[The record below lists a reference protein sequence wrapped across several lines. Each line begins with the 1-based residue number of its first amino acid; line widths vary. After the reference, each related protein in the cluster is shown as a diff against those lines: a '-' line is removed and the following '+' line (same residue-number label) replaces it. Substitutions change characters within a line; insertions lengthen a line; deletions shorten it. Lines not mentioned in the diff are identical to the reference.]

1 MIIYLCTVIIL
12 SNNTLFSAAKKGV
25 SFPVTRSERG
35 RRQGKVLGTSGS
47 RTNTVAGQVPETCLP
62 PLQGAHARSRA
73 TRLFR
78 PPRHL
83 RGTKQPRIRISL
95 ASSIELFHYLSPF
108 PLHILAEIAPCGPG
122 TGVWSLSLS
131 LSPRLWTTRRPIQTQ
146 PPTPAHPPG
155 LNPDLSSLSCPR
167 PGRRTSSRSTA
178 IPVLPTH

>member
-83 RGTKQPRIRISL
+83 RGTKQPRIRILL

-122 TGVWSLSLS
+122 TGVC
-131 LSPRLWTTRRPIQTQ
+131 P
-146 PPTPAHPPG
+146 
-155 LNPDLSSLSCPR
+155 PDLEETADLPFIVTPFLDSKAR
-167 PGRRTSSRSTA
+167 GRSDRISDCCYKTIA
-178 IPVLPTH
+178 HD

>member
-47 RTNTVAGQVPETCLP
+47 RSNTVAGQVPETCLP

-83 RGTKQPRIRISL
+83 RGTKQPRIRILL

-122 TGVWSLSLS
+122 TGVC
-131 LSPRLWTTRRPIQTQ
+131 P
-146 PPTPAHPPG
+146 
-155 LNPDLSSLSCPR
+155 PDLEETADLPFIVTPFLDSKAR
-167 PGRRTSSRSTA
+167 GRSDRISDCCYKTIA
-178 IPVLPTH
+178 HD